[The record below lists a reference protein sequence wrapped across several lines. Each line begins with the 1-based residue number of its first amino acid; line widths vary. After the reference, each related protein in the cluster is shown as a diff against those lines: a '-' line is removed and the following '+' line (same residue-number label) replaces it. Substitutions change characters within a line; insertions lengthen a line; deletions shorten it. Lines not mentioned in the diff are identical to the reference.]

1 MNEGDTLDLLAGII
15 RDRYDECPPNRYPT
29 EYALA
34 QHLIA
39 ELRDAGYTLT
49 PPGQRRGPA
58 PLDWVS
64 CGTEAQ
70 AAAHRRRGEKPCAA
84 CKAAESRARTERK
97 RRQRQRE
104 QVAA

>member
-1 MNEGDTLDLLAGII
+1 VNEGDTLDLLAGII

-34 QHLIA
+34 QHLIT
-39 ELRDAGYTLT
+39 ELRAAGYTLT
-49 PPGQRRGPA
+49 PPWRRRGLEPVDFA
-58 PLDWVS
+58 A
-64 CGTEAQ
+64 CGSEAQ
-70 AAAHRRRGEKPCAA
+70 AASHRRRGEKPCAA
-84 CKAAESRARTERK
+84 CKAAETRARSERK